1 VIMMT
6 EESKAHHDV
15 PSDVSQLPIVWRYE
29 LLKYLR
35 SWRLYASVVIVI
47 AIMALLYLLP
57 PLLGES
63 YSGTDTETEIWVTP
77 TTTVPGMPDG
87 PYTVYAVGV
96 LNRSQIDVD
105 SLVVYRDGTMYPYA
119 GGSNWFLS
127 EIQYGSASVYTIVF
141 LQNVTGSTITATYE
155 WYISPESFET
165 LFLGFA
171 SFLIIIC
178 ATFFG
183 ADAIVSE
190 FQNRTGYLVFP
201 NPIKKSILFL
211 GKFSASLTAGLIV
224 VTMFYGIIAA
234 LSMISARGIDDD
246 FLLSYAYAA
255 EYLIAAMA
263 VAYLISSVL
272 KGSTGA
278 LVLTFFMFLM
288 ILPIVDNVA
297 AFSGVKIE
305 GSLTFSS
312 GAMTYILT
320 DPYPTDEVVDFG
332 VMTFNTYYPD
342 QVLAALTMAAY
353 ALVSLVLGMYLF
365 NRKQLVG

>member
-1 VIMMT
+1 MT
-6 EESKAHHDV
+6 EELKAQRNV
-15 PSDVSQLPIVWRYE
+15 PSDISQLPVVWRYE

-47 AIMALLYLLP
+47 AVIALLYLLP

-63 YSGTDTETEIWVTP
+63 YSGTDTGTEVLVTP

-105 SLVVYRDGTMYPYA
+105 SLVVYRDGAMYPFA
-119 GGSNWFLS
+119 DGSNWFLS
-127 EIQYGSASVYTIVF
+127 EVQYGSASVYTIVF
-141 LQNVTGSTITATYE
+141 LQNVTGSVITASYE

-165 LFLGFA
+165 LFLNFA

-201 NPIKKSILFL
+201 NPIKRSVLFL
-211 GKFSASLTAGLIV
+211 GKFSASVTAGFMV
-224 VTMFYGIIAA
+224 VTIFYAVLA
-234 LSMISARGIDDD
+234 VLSIISARGIDDD
-246 FLLSYAYAA
+246 FLLSFGYAV
-255 EYLIAAMA
+255 EFLVAAMA

-278 LVLTFFMFLM
+278 TVLTFFLFVM
-288 ILPIVDNVA
+288 ILPIIDSVS
-297 AFSGVKIE
+297 AFSGAKIE
-305 GSLTFSS
+305 ASLTFSAD
-312 GAMTYILT
+312 AMIHILT
-320 DPYPTDEVVDFG
+320 DPYPVDQVVDFG
-332 VMTFNTYYPD
+332 PMILNSYYPD
-342 QVLAALTMAAY
+342 QVLAAVTMAAY
-353 ALVSLVLGMYLF
+353 ALASLVLGMYLF
-365 NRKQLVG
+365 NRKQLAG